1 MIVIDRI
8 ENDRAIVEIGGEM
21 IEIPRSELPNGSTEG
36 DILVFA
42 VDTEAVGNLKKDNED
57 RLKRLRERDP
67 GDMEIDL

>member
-8 ENDRAIVEIGGEM
+8 EGERAIVEIGGE
-21 IEIPRSELPNGSTEG
+21 IVEIPRSELPNGSKEG
-36 DILVFA
+36 DVLLFA
-42 VDTEAVGNLKKDNED
+42 ANPEAVENMKKDNEE

>member
-8 ENDRAIVEIGGEM
+8 EGERAIVEIGGEI
-21 IEIPRSELPNGSTEG
+21 IEIPRSELPNGSKEG
-36 DILVFA
+36 DVLVFA
-42 VDTEAVGNLKKDNED
+42 VNPEAVENMKKDNEE

>member
-8 ENDRAIVEIGGEM
+8 ESDRAIVEIGGEI
-21 IEIPRSELPNGSTEG
+21 IEIPCSELPNGAKEG
-36 DILVFA
+36 DVLFLSLN
-42 VDTEAVGNLKKDNED
+42 TEAVGNLKKDNED

>member
-21 IEIPRSELPNGSTEG
+21 IEIPCSELPNGSKEG
-36 DILVFA
+36 DVLVLS
-42 VDTEAVGNLKKDNED
+42 VNSVGVGNMKKDNED

>member
-21 IEIPRSELPNGSTEG
+21 VEIPRSELPNGAKEG
-36 DILVFA
+36 DALVFA
-42 VDTEAVGNLKKDNED
+42 VTADAVENLKKDNED
-57 RLKRLRERDP
+57 RLNRLRERDP

>member
-1 MIVIDRI
+1 MIIIDRI

-21 IEIPRSELPNGSTEG
+21 IEIPCSELPNGSKEG
-36 DILVFA
+36 DVLVLS
-42 VDTEAVGNLKKDNED
+42 VNTEAVGNLKKDNED

>member
-1 MIVIDRI
+1 MIIIDRI

-21 IEIPRSELPNGSTEG
+21 IEIPCSELPNGSKEG
-36 DILVFA
+36 DVLVLSLN
-42 VDTEAVGNLKKDNED
+42 TEAVGNLKKDNED

>member
-21 IEIPRSELPNGSTEG
+21 IEIPCSELPNGSKEG
-36 DILVFA
+36 DVLVLSVNSA
-42 VDTEAVGNLKKDNED
+42 GVGNLKKDNED
-57 RLKRLRERDP
+57 RLNRLRERDP

>member
-1 MIVIDRI
+1 MIIIDRI

-21 IEIPRSELPNGSTEG
+21 IEIPCSELPNGAKEG
-36 DILVFA
+36 DVLVLS
-42 VDTEAVGNLKKDNED
+42 VNTEAVGNLKKDNEE

>member
-8 ENDRAIVEIGGEM
+8 ENERAIVEIGGEM
-21 IEIPRSELPNGSTEG
+21 IEIPCSELPNGAKEG
-36 DILVFA
+36 DVLVLS
-42 VDTEAVGNLKKDNED
+42 VNTEAVGNLKKDNED

>member
-1 MIVIDRI
+1 MIIIDRI

-21 IEIPRSELPNGSTEG
+21 IEIPRSELPNGAKEG
-36 DILVFA
+36 DVLVLS
-42 VDTEAVGNLKKDNED
+42 VNTEAVGNLKKDNED

>member
-1 MIVIDRI
+1 MIVLDRI
-8 ENDRAIVEIGGEM
+8 EGDRAIVEIGGEM
-21 IEIPRSELPNGSTEG
+21 IEIPCSELPNGSKEG

-42 VDTEAVGNLKKDNED
+42 VDTDAVGNLKKDNED